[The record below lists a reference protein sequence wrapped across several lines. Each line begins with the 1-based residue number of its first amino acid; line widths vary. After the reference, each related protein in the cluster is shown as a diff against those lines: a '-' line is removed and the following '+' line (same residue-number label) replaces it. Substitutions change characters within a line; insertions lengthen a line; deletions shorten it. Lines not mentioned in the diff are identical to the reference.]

1 MTTRVN
7 VTMPD
12 ELAALVRESMPG
24 LNLSGLLQE
33 TLRTLIECP
42 HSTLTC
48 ACCGASTT
56 RVALVGIALGSF
68 YREVIWQLQTPV
80 AACQTAEGA
89 ARVVQS
95 IARSWEVPDVDRTPL
110 PRSTRSQR
118 ARAHAQLVAE
128 ARDAMAEQFT
138 SGIKPRRRARSA

>member
-12 ELAALVRESMPG
+12 ELAVLVRETMPG

-33 TLRTLIECP
+33 TLQRLVECP
-42 HSTLTC
+42 HAVLTC
-48 ACCGASTT
+48 ACCGARTA
-56 RVALVGIALGSF
+56 RAELVAIALGSF
-68 YREVIWQLQTPV
+68 YREVIWQLQEPISRC
-80 AACQTAEGA
+80 ATAEGA

-118 ARAHAQLVAE
+118 ARVHAELVAE
-128 ARDAMAEQFT
+128 AEAEIAEQFT
-138 SGIKPRRRARSA
+138 SGVKPKRRSA